1 MRIASLT
8 LDNFKRFTHLEI
20 ADVPETA
27 KLVLLVGSNGA
38 GKSSVFD
45 AFTFLSEGGTRRVVK
60 ADYDLKDRT
69 KPIRIEATP
78 HQGAKVHATNAGSN
92 PFASPNHAIGKK
104 LRFYGRSSLRVVPMI
119 QRVRHAEQQ
128 IEKDSDRPQFFTHE
142 DRRFF
147 VDVAQF
153 TSQIDKALRGPTFR
167 GEQADTVAIFR
178 SFIEP
183 FNNSLRR
190 IFGDSTATTIQIKNF
205 DNSDPQQPIQ
215 LFFTKGGSTV
225 PFDILS
231 HGEKQIVILL
241 MNFAVRRDRYE
252 DAIFFIDEM
261 DLHLNTALKKNV
273 LREIVETWIP
283 ENAQLWTATHALGF
297 IEYADESEHAVIIDF
312 DDLDFDQPQRLVPAP
327 RRHLDVFE
335 IAVPRDSLSR
345 LFSGRKVIAC
355 EGKDDALYNA
365 ACDDN
370 TRLFVPAGNAEGVF
384 AMVQANPNLW
394 GIRDRDFLLQ
404 SEIDQLRQIYPQ
416 YRVLP
421 FYSIENLLFHPDN
434 IASLNISG
442 YDAQAWR
449 EAIRVAKD
457 ARKFREV
464 KNARGKIRELRVVPV
479 FQKAHAW
486 ESDAEEIYRAYDSAD
501 FDTFYPV
508 VPMKEIPRTY
518 LEPFKISTGDLA
530 RAPWMIQKLKEITA

>member
-27 KLVLLVGSNGA
+27 KLVLLVGSNGS

-45 AFTFLSEGGTRRVVK
+45 AFNSYDNSRRLVGT
-60 ADYDLKDRT
+60 AYDLKDNTLPMRLDVNVYG
-69 KPIRIEATP
+69 
-78 HQGAKVHATNAGSN
+78 GAGFLFQNGRWVGN
-92 PFASPNHAIGKK
+92 IGKPT
-104 LRFYGRSSLRVVPMI
+104 RFYGRSSLRVVPNI
-119 QRVRHAEQQ
+119 KRVQNAEQQ
-128 IEKDSDRPQFFTHE
+128 IASDSDRPSSFTQE

-147 VDVAQF
+147 VDVAHF
-153 TSQIDKALRGPTFR
+153 TSQIDKALREPTFR

-190 IFGDSTATTIQIKNF
+190 IFGDNLATTIQIKNF
-205 DNSDPQQPIQ
+205 DNSDPQKPIQ
-215 LFFTKGGSTV
+215 LFFTKGSSTV
-225 PFDILS
+225 SFDLLS

-241 MNFAVRRDRYE
+241 MNFAVRRERYD

-261 DLHLNTALKKNV
+261 DLHLNTALQKNV
-273 LREIVETWIP
+273 LREIVEQWIP
-283 ENAQLWTATHALGF
+283 DNAQLWTATHALGF
-297 IEYADESEHAVIIDF
+297 IEYADESEHAAIIDF
-312 DDLDFDQPQRLVPAP
+312 DNLDFDLPQRLVPAP

-345 LFSGRKVIAC
+345 LFSGRKIIAC

-370 TRLFVPAGNAEGVF
+370 SRLFVPAGNSESVF
-384 AMVQANPNLW
+384 VMVQANPALW

-404 SEIDQLRQIYPQ
+404 SEIDHLRQVYPQ

-421 FYSIENLLFHPDN
+421 YYSIESLLFHPDN
-434 IASLNISG
+434 VASLNIPG

-449 EAIRVAKD
+449 DAIRTAKD
-457 ARKFREV
+457 GRALREV
-464 KNARGKIRELRVVPV
+464 KYARSKIRELRVVPL
-479 FQKAHAW
+479 FQKNHAW
-486 ESDAEEIYRAYDSAD
+486 ESNAEEIYQAHASAD

-508 VPMKEIPRTY
+508 VPMKEMPRTY

-530 RAPWMIQKLKEITA
+530 RAPWMIQKLKEITT